1 MIVERKRD
9 NIFVRENIAKYKK
22 VKEKEKKRE
31 RDRRE
36 VKKNI
41 EWKREKVC

>member
-1 MIVERKRD
+1 MIAERERD

-22 VKEKEKKRE
+22 VKKKEKERE
-31 RDRRE
+31 RDRRK

-41 EWKREKVC
+41 K